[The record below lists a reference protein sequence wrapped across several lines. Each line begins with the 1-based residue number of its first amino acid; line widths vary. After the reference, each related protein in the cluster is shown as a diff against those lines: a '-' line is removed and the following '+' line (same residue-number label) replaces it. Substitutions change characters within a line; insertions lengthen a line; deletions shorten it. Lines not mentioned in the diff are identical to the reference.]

1 MSEPQHRL
9 PFYICTGAIAFDVYA
24 VLDLDYRMVRE
35 LETES
40 EAEAFI
46 AKANGTDLETVR
58 RQTIEH
64 GRMLAEYRENLIRH
78 SQARRKA

>member
-9 PFYICTGAIAFDVYA
+9 PFHICTDAIVFDGYA
-24 VLDLDYRMVRE
+24 VLDLDYRLVRE
-35 LETES
+35 FEMES
-40 EAEAFI
+40 EAEAFV
-46 AKANGTDLETVR
+46 AEANGTDVKTVC

-78 SQARRKA
+78 RQALRKA